1 MYVSKASIGVQL
13 LSHCRHQWSPT
24 PTSIPGAWGTRN
36 PGPVRGSERALA
48 SQSQRARVGP
58 PCPVGFGDAGGSLG
72 PNKSSISGP
81 ALKNNR
87 FGTVGEGSGRRRAAR
102 IVIAFNI
109 ERQSNT
115 FRPSTLPTPDAIEF
129 VLVSPPPGGSG
140 EGSDCH
146 FPKGICNFGTLF
158 SFGPHLLIVS
168 EVSGPKAGSQR
179 FLLTLSA
186 RVWFG
191 NRF

>member
-1 MYVSKASIGVQL
+1 MYVSKASVGVQL

-48 SQSQRARVGP
+48 SQNPRERVGP

-72 PNKSSISGP
+72 PNNSSISGP

-102 IVIAFNI
+102 IAIAFNI

-129 VLVSPPPGGSG
+129 VLVYPRSALGLWHALLGRFWVGFRLNLAPRPVPTGRARKMVRTSPNIKPG
-140 EGSDCH
+140 DQ
-146 FPKGICNFGTLF
+146 F
-158 SFGPHLLIVS
+158 
-168 EVSGPKAGSQR
+168 
-179 FLLTLSA
+179 
-186 RVWFG
+186 
-191 NRF
+191 